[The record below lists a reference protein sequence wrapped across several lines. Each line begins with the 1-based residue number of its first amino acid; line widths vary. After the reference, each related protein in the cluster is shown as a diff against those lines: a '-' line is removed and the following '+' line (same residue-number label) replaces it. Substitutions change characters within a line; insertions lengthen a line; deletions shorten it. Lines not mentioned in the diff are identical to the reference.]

1 MPISCLYLACLYLN
15 AVFLAIMASVV
26 KLFTLL
32 CSSEILINKT
42 LSNCNTIAELMRLA
56 FVAKKTQLHLH
67 PKSTRQNFSLLDAI
81 FDCFKQIRTSSRIY
95 FQHWRVFWSFTVD
108 SVGSTSKASVKKKPF
123 QAAVNITCERNK
135 FTPLWN
141 FKAAWISLRGRVN
154 TLLVFVC
161 VLFFFVKF
169 SIWLTFFNFNH

>member
-56 FVAKKTQLHLH
+56 FVAKKHNCIYTQKAQDKTFHYWTPFLTVSNRYVQAHVYIF
-67 PKSTRQNFSLLDAI
+67 STEEFSE
-81 FDCFKQIRTSSRIY
+81 
-95 FQHWRVFWSFTVD
+95 V
-108 SVGSTSKASVKKKPF
+108 
-123 QAAVNITCERNK
+123 
-135 FTPLWN
+135 
-141 FKAAWISLRGRVN
+141 SL
-154 TLLVFVC
+154 
-161 VLFFFVKF
+161 
-169 SIWLTFFNFNH
+169 